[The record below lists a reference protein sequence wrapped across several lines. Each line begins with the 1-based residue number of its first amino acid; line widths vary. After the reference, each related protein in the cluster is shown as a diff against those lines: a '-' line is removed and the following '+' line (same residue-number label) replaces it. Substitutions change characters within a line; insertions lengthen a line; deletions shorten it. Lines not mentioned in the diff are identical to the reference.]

1 MGRVEHAA
9 AGDCQCYAQLVSKS
23 GANLLSRRHLTD
35 KTTLCS
41 HLLNEIMPMIYKR
54 FTEKAAEEWRQIYK
68 ALQLLEF
75 LIKNGSER
83 VIDDAR
89 GHLSLLKMLRQFHF
103 IDQNGK
109 DQGINVRN
117 RSKELAELLS
127 DVDRIRSERKK
138 ARTNRNKFGGV
149 EGGAM
154 SGGMSSRSQYGG
166 FGSEDSGG
174 YGGYSGGVY
183 GDGGGFGGNESGF
196 QDTQKRSDRFE
207 EYDEADDGAAAT
219 PGRRNHAP
227 VPAKKAEPPKPKEP
241 EIDILGFDDDIPP
254 ETPPKEFNAASPIS
268 NGKRPAGNGLG
279 GLSSMPAT
287 NDDDDFD
294 DFQSA
299 TPTLSTGTTTSSIPN
314 LPPPMPAAPSTQF
327 AAPTPMAP
335 PQSANFSGF
344 NTTSPAPSSTSGIS
358 SPPAPNYNINMSAA
372 TSTFSPPPA
381 QRAAA
386 PMQPQQQQ
394 QHQQSKATE
403 YKPTGPNYFTSV
415 PAPQPANTAT
425 NPATTG
431 RPTPSSAPSFSKPT
445 AKASAGGGDAFGSLW
460 NTASAGA
467 GIKKTTTPSQG
478 PNLASLQREKAS
490 QGIWGMG
497 AAPPPQQ
504 QQPPSMG
511 IGLPMGGAQSN
522 GAGNAPKTGGAM
534 DDLLG

>member
-1 MGRVEHAA
+1 
-9 AGDCQCYAQLVSKS
+9 
-23 GANLLSRRHLTD
+23 
-35 KTTLCS
+35 
-41 HLLNEIMPMIYKR
+41 MIYKR

-127 DVDRIRSERKK
+127 DVERIRSERKK
-138 ARTNRNKFGGV
+138 ARANRNKFGGV

-154 SGGMSSRSQYGG
+154 SGGMSSGSQYGG
-166 FGSEDSGG
+166 FGSEDAGG

-183 GDGGGFGGNESGF
+183 GDGGGFGGNEGGF

-207 EYDEADDGAAAT
+207 EYDEADDGAATT
-219 PGRRNHAP
+219 PARRKHAP
-227 VPAKKAEPPKPKEP
+227 TPAKKAEPPKPKEP
-241 EIDILGFDDDIPP
+241 EIDILGFDDDVPP
-254 ETPPKEFNAASPIS
+254 ETPPKEFHAASPLS

-279 GLSSMPAT
+279 GLSSMSAS

-299 TPTLSTGTTTSSIPN
+299 TPTLSTTTTTSSIPN
-314 LPPPMPAAPSTQF
+314 LPPPMTAAAPTTQF

-335 PQSANFSGF
+335 SQSANLSGF
-344 NTTSPAPSSTSGIS
+344 NTTSPAPSNASGIS

-381 QRAAA
+381 QKAPAASA
-386 PMQPQQQQ
+386 PLQPQQPNK
-394 QHQQSKATE
+394 STE

-415 PAPQPANTAT
+415 PVPQPTNNTAS
-425 NPATTG
+425 NPAAAG
-431 RPTPSSAPSFSKPT
+431 ARPTMSSTSSFSKPT
-445 AKASAGGGDAFGSLW
+445 TTTSGGGDAFGSLW

-467 GIKKTTTPSQG
+467 GIKKSATPTQG

-497 AAPPPQQ
+497 AAPQQQQAQQQ
-504 QQPPSMG
+504 QQPSMG
-511 IGLPMGGAQSN
+511 MGMGPPLGGGMQSN
-522 GAGNAPKTGGAM
+522 GSGSAPKTGGAM

>member
-1 MGRVEHAA
+1 
-9 AGDCQCYAQLVSKS
+9 
-23 GANLLSRRHLTD
+23 
-35 KTTLCS
+35 
-41 HLLNEIMPMIYKR
+41 MIYKR

-127 DVDRIRSERKK
+127 DVERIRSERKK
-138 ARTNRNKFGGV
+138 SRSNRNKFGGV

-154 SGGMSSRSQYGG
+154 SGGMSSGSQYGG
-166 FGSEDSGG
+166 FGSEESGG

-207 EYDEADDGAAAT
+207 EYDEGDDGAATA
-219 PGRRNHAP
+219 PARRKHASAP
-227 VPAKKAEPPKPKEP
+227 TKKAEPPKAKEP
-241 EIDILGFDDDIPP
+241 EIDILGFDDDVPP

-268 NGKRPAGNGLG
+268 NGKRPVGNGLG
-279 GLSSMPAT
+279 GLSSLPAS

-299 TPTLSTGTTTSSIPN
+299 TPTLSTTTTTSSIPN
-314 LPPPMPAAPSTQF
+314 LPPPMPAAAPATQF

-335 PQSANFSGF
+335 AQSANFSNF
-344 NTTSPAPSSTSGIS
+344 NTISPAPSSASGIS
-358 SPPAPNYNINMSAA
+358 APPGPNYNINMAAA
-372 TSTFSPPPA
+372 TSTLSTPPA
-381 QRAAA
+381 QKPATAA
-386 PMQPQQQQ
+386 PTQPQQP
-394 QHQQSKATE
+394 KPTE
-403 YKPTGPNYFTSV
+403 FKPTGPNYFTSV
-415 PAPQPANTAT
+415 PAPQSTNNAAT
-425 NPATTG
+425 NQSATGGG
-431 RPTPSSAPSFSKPT
+431 RPTPSSTPSFSKPAT
-445 AKASAGGGDAFGSLW
+445 KTSAGGGGDAFGSLW
-460 NTASAGA
+460 NTASVGA
-467 GIKKTTTPSQG
+467 GIKKSTTPTQG

-497 AAPPPQQ
+497 ATPQQ
-504 QQPPSMG
+504 QQQQPQASMG
-511 IGLPMGGAQSN
+511 MGMGMGGMQSN
-522 GAGNAPKTGGAM
+522 GSGGSAAAPKTGGGSGGM

>member
-1 MGRVEHAA
+1 
-9 AGDCQCYAQLVSKS
+9 
-23 GANLLSRRHLTD
+23 
-35 KTTLCS
+35 
-41 HLLNEIMPMIYKR
+41 MIYKR

-89 GHLSLLKMLRQFHF
+89 GHLSLLKMLRQFHY

-127 DVDRIRSERKK
+127 DVERIRSERKK
-138 ARTNRNKFGGV
+138 ARANRNKFGGV

-154 SGGMSSRSQYGG
+154 GGGLSSGSRYGG
-166 FGSEDSGG
+166 FGSEESGG

-219 PGRRNHAP
+219 SAKRKQASAP
-227 VPAKKAEPPKPKEP
+227 VKKAEPPKPKEP

-254 ETPPKEFNAASPIS
+254 ETPPKEFNAASPIP

-279 GLSSMPAT
+279 GLTSMPAT

-299 TPTLSTGTTTSSIPN
+299 TPTLSTTTTTSSIPS
-314 LPPPMPAAPSTQF
+314 LPPPMPAAAPTQF

-335 PQSANFSGF
+335 SQSANFSGF
-344 NTTSPAPSSTSGIS
+344 NTVSPGPSSTSGIA

-372 TSTFSPPPA
+372 TTTFSPPPA
-381 QRAAA
+381 QKAA
-386 PMQPQQQQ
+386 PPAQPQQQP
-394 QHQQSKATE
+394 KPTE
-403 YKPTGPNYFTSV
+403 YKPSGPNYFTSV
-415 PAPQPANTAT
+415 PAPQPTNTAF
-425 NPATTG
+425 NPAPGG
-431 RPTPSSAPSFSKPT
+431 RPTPTRTPSISKPP
-445 AKASAGGGDAFGSLW
+445 AKPAASGGDAFGNLW
-460 NTASAGA
+460 NTASVGA
-467 GIKKTTTPSQG
+467 GIKKTATPTQG

-497 AAPPPQQ
+497 AAP
-504 QQPPSMG
+504 QQPQPQMG
-511 IGLPMGGAQSN
+511 MGTPMGGAQSN
-522 GAGNAPKTGGAM
+522 GGSAPKTGGAM